1 MDKEA
6 RKSLRSMLEAL
17 KKEGLIL
24 ETDKEVDP
32 NQELTGLQKQLDGG
46 PPMLFNNVKGY
57 PNARL
62 ATNVMGSDK
71 IIAKMFGC
79 KDRKELKFRI
89 HDSIL
94 QPLPPKIVDK
104 APCQEV
110 VIDKNIDVWPVIPM
124 IQHTPTDP
132 GRTLGA
138 GKTVASPKQF
148 WGGWHISY
156 NRMSFR

>member
-6 RKSLRSMLEAL
+6 RKSLRGMLEAL

-24 ETDKEVDP
+24 ETDKVVDP
-32 NQELTGLQKQLDGG
+32 NQEMTGLQKQLDGG
-46 PPMLFNNVKGY
+46 PPMVFNNVKGY

-79 KDRKELKFRI
+79 KDRKELKFKI

-132 GRTLGA
+132 GRTLGG
-138 GKTVASPKQF
+138 GKTVASDRK
-148 WGGWHISY
+148 SVV
-156 NRMSFR
+156 